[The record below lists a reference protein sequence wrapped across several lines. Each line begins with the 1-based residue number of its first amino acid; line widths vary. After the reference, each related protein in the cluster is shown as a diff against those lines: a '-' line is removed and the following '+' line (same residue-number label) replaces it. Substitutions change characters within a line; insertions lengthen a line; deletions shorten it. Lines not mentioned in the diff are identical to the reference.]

1 VSLARAQNLSKAKT
15 FGGTNPFADRQI
27 HNNHQSQSSIF
38 WPPSALRAADLL
50 GRLYRRF
57 KEDGLMRRFVLL
69 TCVGLALVSFPGC
82 AKWKKKHF
90 YHSAY
95 EGDACGCGGYTAGV
109 PVGAPAAIDTVVS
122 GPGSVI
128 SAPAKGPMP
137 APQL

>member
-1 VSLARAQNLSKAKT
+1 L
-15 FGGTNPFADRQI
+15 FGRP
-27 HNNHQSQSSIF
+27 
-38 WPPSALRAADLL
+38 
-50 GRLYRRF
+50 YRRF

-95 EGDACGCGGYTAGV
+95 ADADVCGCGSYTAGV
-109 PVGAPAAIDTVVS
+109 PVGAPAAFDTVVP
-122 GPGSVI
+122 GPGAII